1 VSALPLSRR
10 SFVSALA
17 ASLGVTTARV
27 RASQPAR
34 GAPGSIQTVLGPAV
48 PETLGPTLIHE
59 HLLVD
64 FVGAATVSR
73 SRYDGDQVFARALPF
88 LEQAR
93 AQGLHTLVE
102 CTPAWLGRDP
112 ALLRRLSQASGV
124 AIVTNTG
131 FYGAADDKFVP
142 AHAYKESAV
151 ELSLGWIDEA
161 KDGIE
166 GTGIRPGFMKI
177 GVDTGR
183 LSDIDAKL
191 VRAAALTHQ
200 ATGLRIHSH
209 TGDGVAAIAQ
219 LDLLGSLGV
228 PAGAFVWVHAQ
239 NEKNRDLHV
248 AAARRGAWVELDGV
262 SDESLDEHVSL
273 VLHMRAQ
280 GLLDRVLVSHDAGWY
295 HVGEPNGGTFR
306 PFTTMFERFLP
317 RLRRAGLSAAEERQL
332 IVDNPRTVLIPATP
346 AKGQGLKAKG

>member
-1 VSALPLSRR
+1 MIPNADPMSLSRR
-10 SFVSALA
+10 AFVSALA
-17 ASLGVTTARV
+17 ASLGATARV
-27 RASQPAR
+27 HASQPAG
-34 GAPGSIQTVLGPAV
+34 GAAATKSIQTVLGPAA
-48 PETLGPTLIHE
+48 PEALGPTLIHE

-142 AHAYKESAV
+142 ADAYRQSAV
-151 ELSLGWIDEA
+151 ELSRGWIDEA
-161 KDGIE
+161 KNGIE

-177 GVDTGR
+177 GVDAGR

-209 TGDGVAAIAQ
+209 TGDGVAAVAQ
-219 LDLLGSLGV
+219 LDLLGSVGV
-228 PAGAFVWVHAQ
+228 PAAAFVWVHAQ
-239 NEKNRDLHV
+239 NEKNRDVHV
-248 AAARRGAWVELDGV
+248 AAARRGAWVEFDGV

-317 RLRRAGLSAAEERQL
+317 RLRRAGLSAAEKRQL
-332 IVDNPRTVLIPATP
+332 IVDNPRAVLVPAVT
-346 AKGQGLKAKG
+346 